1 MGYLLLI
8 LSDYY
13 TLNLTKFVSQKTE
26 KKAGTVWKILWN
38 DRFQRIF
45 GRSGEAQTRGLRIP
59 NAARYQLR
67 YTPIVIKLWS
77 CKWSN
82 LWSNT
87 FLTAFFFFR
96 TARNTHGWRVFGGFC
111 FRAVRTPSML
121 PNVARYQLRHTP
133 IVIKLWSC
141 KWSNLWSNTFLTAIF
156 CFPYRPKFA
165 RLKGFRRLA
174 PINVRNAVYAPKPPA
189 LPTAPHLDV

>member
-1 MGYLLLI
+1 MKNPLKR
-8 LSDYY
+8 S
-13 TLNLTKFVSQKTE
+13 VSE
-26 KKAGTVWKILWN
+26 
-38 DRFQRIF
+38 DF

-87 FLTAFFFFR
+87 FLTA
-96 TARNTHGWRVFGGFC
+96 
-111 FRAVRTPSML
+111 
-121 PNVARYQLRHTP
+121 
-133 IVIKLWSC
+133 
-141 KWSNLWSNTFLTAIF
+141 IF
-156 CFPYRPKFA
+156 CFPYRPKIA

-174 PINVRNAVYAPKPPA
+174 PINVRNAVYAPKAGALPPA
-189 LPTAPHLDV
+189 LHLDIFISTFFLYFCFLPCFVRPLAVPVISSAQ

>member
-1 MGYLLLI
+1 MKNPLKR
-8 LSDYY
+8 S
-13 TLNLTKFVSQKTE
+13 VSE
-26 KKAGTVWKILWN
+26 
-38 DRFQRIF
+38 DF

-87 FLTAFFFFR
+87 FLTA
-96 TARNTHGWRVFGGFC
+96 
-111 FRAVRTPSML
+111 
-121 PNVARYQLRHTP
+121 
-133 IVIKLWSC
+133 
-141 KWSNLWSNTFLTAIF
+141 IF
-156 CFPYRPKFA
+156 CFPYRPKIA

-174 PINVRNAVYAPKPPA
+174 PINVRNAVYAPKAGALPPA
-189 LPTAPHLDV
+189 LHLDIFISTFFLYLCFLPCFVRPLAVPVISSAQ

>member
-1 MGYLLLI
+1 MQKNEPQSISTLRLSCGKNRLI
-8 LSDYY
+8 
-13 TLNLTKFVSQKTE
+13 
-26 KKAGTVWKILWN
+26 
-38 DRFQRIF
+38 

-87 FLTAFFFFR
+87 FLTA
-96 TARNTHGWRVFGGFC
+96 
-111 FRAVRTPSML
+111 
-121 PNVARYQLRHTP
+121 
-133 IVIKLWSC
+133 
-141 KWSNLWSNTFLTAIF
+141 IF
-156 CFPYRPKFA
+156 CFPYRPKIA

-174 PINVRNAVYAPKPPA
+174 PINVRNAVYAPKAGALPPA
-189 LPTAPHLDV
+189 LHLDIFISTFFLYLCFLPCFVRPLAVPVISSAQ

>member
-1 MGYLLLI
+1 MVKNCGQKIASFLKVGRKH
-8 LSDYY
+8 
-13 TLNLTKFVSQKTE
+13 LNSNK
-26 KKAGTVWKILWN
+26 N
-38 DRFQRIF
+38 DLKWRMDLCFRSFF

-87 FLTAFFFFR
+87 FLTAFFHF
-96 TARNTHGWRVFGGFC
+96 
-111 FRAVRTPSML
+111 
-121 PNVARYQLRHTP
+121 PN
-133 IVIKLWSC
+133 
-141 KWSNLWSNTFLTAIF
+141 
-156 CFPYRPKFA
+156 RPKYA

-174 PINVRNAVYAPKPPA
+174 PINVRNAVYAPKASA
-189 LPTAPHLDV
+189 LPTALHPDRYYI

>member
-1 MGYLLLI
+1 MRLSCGQNRLI
-8 LSDYY
+8 
-13 TLNLTKFVSQKTE
+13 
-26 KKAGTVWKILWN
+26 
-38 DRFQRIF
+38 

-87 FLTAFFFFR
+87 FLTA
-96 TARNTHGWRVFGGFC
+96 
-111 FRAVRTPSML
+111 
-121 PNVARYQLRHTP
+121 
-133 IVIKLWSC
+133 
-141 KWSNLWSNTFLTAIF
+141 IF
-156 CFPYRPKFA
+156 CFPNRPKIA

-174 PINVRNAVYAPKPPA
+174 PINVRNAVYAPKAGA
-189 LPTAPHLDV
+189 LPTALHPVIFDFLLCYFCETQHNNPLRFPQKHSRTARLERVALLVVFSPQSFA